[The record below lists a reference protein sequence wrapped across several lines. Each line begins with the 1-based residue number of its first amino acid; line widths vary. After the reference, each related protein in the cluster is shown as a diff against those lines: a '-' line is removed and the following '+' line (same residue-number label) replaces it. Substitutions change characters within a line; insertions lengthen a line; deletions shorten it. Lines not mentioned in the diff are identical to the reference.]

1 MGLSR
6 LYSVKIFFIRFEDQ
20 TESLKNITHQE
31 PNQCYNYIDFPKTT
45 LKIPFIFQVKAFAVF
60 IKWIKHLI
68 FDPSALFEERIKV
81 FTMSQLA
88 QWRKNIFFVRGR
100 KQKLDFSAI
109 MKQRLF

>member
-1 MGLSR
+1 M
-6 LYSVKIFFIRFEDQ
+6 
-20 TESLKNITHQE
+20 
-31 PNQCYNYIDFPKTT
+31 
-45 LKIPFIFQVKAFAVF
+45 
-60 IKWIKHLI
+60 KWIKHLI

>member
-1 MGLSR
+1 M
-6 LYSVKIFFIRFEDQ
+6 
-20 TESLKNITHQE
+20 
-31 PNQCYNYIDFPKTT
+31 
-45 LKIPFIFQVKAFAVF
+45 
-60 IKWIKHLI
+60 KWIKDLI
-68 FDPSALFEERIKV
+68 FHPSALFEERIKV